1 MNKWKVD
8 LNSFEMGDDLVF
20 MLTGGNKPHIGA
32 VALAIPYKQTS
43 SASLLSV
50 YGHKDGE
57 IAKPLAEKVS
67 KVIKKTVIF
76 IVGIHLD
83 NATKEDIQKFI
94 NNSNHEVDKFLN
106 DYIED

>member
-8 LNSFEMGDDLVF
+8 LDSFDMGEGLI
-20 MLTGGNKPHIGA
+20 LTLKGGDTPHIGA

-57 IAKPLAEKVS
+57 IAKPIAERVARNL
-67 KVIKKTVIF
+67 KKTVVVV
-76 IVGIHLD
+76 VGIHLD
-83 NATKEDIQKFI
+83 NATKEDIKKFI
-94 NNSNHEVDKFLN
+94 DNSNTEVDKFLK
-106 DYIED
+106 EFA

>member
-8 LNSFEMGDDLVF
+8 LYSFEMGEGLIL
-20 MLTGGNKPHIGA
+20 MLKGGDKPHIGA

-57 IAKPLAEKVS
+57 IAKPIAEKVS
-67 KVIKKTVIF
+67 KKLKKTVVV

-83 NATKEDIQKFI
+83 NATKDDIQKFI
-94 NNSNHEVDKFLN
+94 DNSKIEVEKFLKRS
-106 DYIED
+106 I

>member
-8 LNSFEMGDDLVF
+8 LNFFEMGDDLVL
-20 MLTGGNKPHIGA
+20 MLTGGSKPHIGA
-32 VALAIPYKQTS
+32 VALAIPYKETS

-67 KVIKKTVIF
+67 KEIKKTVIV

-94 NNSNHEVDKFLN
+94 DNSNNEVEKFLN
-106 DYIED
+106 DYIEE

>member
-1 MNKWKVD
+1 MNKWKVN
-8 LNSFEMGDDLVF
+8 LESFNMGEDLVL

-43 SASLLSV
+43 SSSLLTV

-57 IAKPLAEKVS
+57 IAKPLAEQVS
-67 KVIKKTVIF
+67 KKIKKTVIV

-83 NATKEDIQKFI
+83 NATKLDINKLV
-94 NNSNHEVDKFLN
+94 NNANSEVDKFLKS
-106 DYIED
+106 YIED

>member
-8 LNSFEMGDDLVF
+8 LDSLKMGDGLI
-20 MLTGGNKPHIGA
+20 LTLKGGDAPHIGA

-57 IAKPLAEKVS
+57 IAKPIAERIAK
-67 KVIKKTVIF
+67 KLKKTVVV

-83 NATKEDIQKFI
+83 NATEEDIKKFI
-94 NNSNHEVDKFLN
+94 DNSNTEVDKFLKKFS
-106 DYIED
+106 